1 MALTVQEEDGI
12 GFEHSPQ
19 GSGGGNN
26 GLNGVANTHQ
36 VFNNIILLTFLEGTK
51 RYDPVVTNPN
61 AQYSDNLR
69 NRNDF
74 LGNRQNRYSAA
85 HSNELQDYN
94 LYWRRPEMNVNAAFR
109 NQRGAGQTVTTYA
122 DLAAWYASSEF
133 EHSKLSGQ
141 RRPAYAPGWE
151 ANSTMT
157 KPTMGTIDNYP
168 AERFTGYRPAA
179 TSAVTV
185 ASGGSLNGQNWWT
198 TPPSWGATYFPWND
212 GEMTLAPSAYKGP
225 VDPNGSTMSVGVQ
238 NP

>member
-1 MALTVQEEDGI
+1 MVHPPQHHGLPPEKCSNWRAQPHPQDVYTPHSPDGNSPRKIYNNLVICGPDRQEEDGI

-26 GLNGVANTHQ
+26 RLNGAANTHQ

-69 NRNDF
+69 NRSDF

-94 LYWRRPEMNVNAAFR
+94 LYWRRPAMNVNAAFR

-122 DLAAWYASSEF
+122 DLAAWYASSRVRA
-133 EHSKLSGQ
+133 LQ
-141 RRPAYAPGWE
+141 
-151 ANSTMT
+151 
-157 KPTMGTIDNYP
+157 
-168 AERFTGYRPAA
+168 AERTATAGLCARLGRQLDDDQAHDGHDRQLPCGAFHRLPAGGHKRGHGRIR
-179 TSAVTV
+179 AV
-185 ASGGSLNGQNWWT
+185 A
-198 TPPSWGATYFPWND
+198 
-212 GEMTLAPSAYKGP
+212 
-225 VDPNGSTMSVGVQ
+225 
-238 NP
+238 